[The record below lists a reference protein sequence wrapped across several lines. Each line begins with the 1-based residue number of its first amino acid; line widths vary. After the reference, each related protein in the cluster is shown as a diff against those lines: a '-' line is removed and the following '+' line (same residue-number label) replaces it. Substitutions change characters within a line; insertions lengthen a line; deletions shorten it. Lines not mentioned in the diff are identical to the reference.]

1 MVYLVIGYNDRKEE
15 YVDAIFWESD
25 DARDHKDLCERNT
38 PGSKYR
44 VDERHV
50 R

>member
-1 MVYLVIGYNDRKEE
+1 MVYLVIGYNDAKQE
-15 YVDAIFWESD
+15 YVDAIFHERSD
-25 DARDHKDLCERNT
+25 ADEHKALCEGLT

>member
-1 MVYLVIGYNDRKEE
+1 MVYLVIGYNDAKQE
-15 YVDAIFWESD
+15 YVDAIFWER
-25 DARDHKDLCERNT
+25 DAADMHKMLCEHNT

>member
-1 MVYLVIGYNDRKEE
+1 MVYLVIGYNDAKQE
-15 YVDAIFWESD
+15 YVDAIFYERG
-25 DARDHKDLCERNT
+25 DADEHKTLCEGNT

>member
-1 MVYLVIGYNDRKEE
+1 MVYLVIGYNCGQE
-15 YVDAIFWESD
+15 YVDAIF
-25 DARDHKDLCERNT
+25 RDHGAANAHKELCERQT

-44 VDERHV
+44 VDERHL

>member
-1 MVYLVIGYNDRKEE
+1 MVYLVIGYNDAKQE
-15 YVDAIFWESD
+15 YVDAIFHERSD
-25 DARDHKDLCERNT
+25 ANEHKEWCENQM
-38 PGSKYR
+38 PGSKYC